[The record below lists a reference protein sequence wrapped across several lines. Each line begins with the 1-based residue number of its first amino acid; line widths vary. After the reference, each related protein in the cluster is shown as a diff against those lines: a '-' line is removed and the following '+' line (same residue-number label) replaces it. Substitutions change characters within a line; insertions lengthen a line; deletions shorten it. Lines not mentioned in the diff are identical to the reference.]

1 MNLENVYRSC
11 VPLLAKSIAIC
22 LVSCLP
28 GITVEAVSAW
38 VYVLHGRK
46 GGKKVTPPQSKRTK
60 QHNTTTIRIYSSL
73 LSANQR

>member
-11 VPLLAKSIAIC
+11 VPLLAKSVAIC
-22 LVSCLP
+22 LASCLP

-38 VYVLHGRK
+38 VYVLRGK
-46 GGKKVTPPQSKRTK
+46 KSGKKVTPPQNERIK
-60 QHNTTTIRIYSSL
+60 QHSTTIRIYSSL